1 MTIYLG
7 QQQADCAIRY
17 ISTSEYN
24 NSRITSILRNF
35 YSAESR
41 VTALIELGNLVMVK
55 PTPYGKSNGYGDKVH
70 CYAEIRDDKK
80 GKGSRLPRYG
90 SEAEFLN
97 LEGHLFLY
105 KEGKWHYHYA
115 DGLSASL
122 PQTLPVI
129 STKPLEGLEF
139 YYLDAK
145 GELSYL
151 YGKDYK
157 SWDNIV
163 AKSEKEQSPIFV
175 FRNNKLIKTIN
186 PECADA
192 PL

>member
-7 QQQADCAIRY
+7 QQQSGGTIRY
-17 ISTSEYN
+17 VTTSDYN

-35 YSAESR
+35 YSKELR
-41 VTALIELGNLVMVK
+41 VTALIDLGNLTWVK
-55 PTPYGKSNGYGDKVH
+55 PTPYGKSGGYGDHVH

-97 LEGHLFLY
+97 LDGHLFLY

-122 PQTLPVI
+122 PQTLPII

-139 YYLDAK
+139 YYLDEK
-145 GELSYL
+145 GEISYL
-151 YGKDYK
+151 YGRDYK
-157 SWDNIV
+157 GWNDIV
-163 AKSEKEQSPIFV
+163 AKSDEKNSPVFV

-186 PECADA
+186 H
-192 PL
+192 PLNQQ

>member
-7 QQQADCAIRY
+7 QQQSDGAIRY
-17 ISTSEYN
+17 VTTSEYN

-35 YSAESR
+35 YSTESR
-41 VTALIELGNLVMVK
+41 ATALIELGNLVMVR

-90 SEAEFLN
+90 SEAEFLK

-105 KEGKWHYHYA
+105 KDGKWHYHYA
-115 DGLSASL
+115 DGFSDIL
-122 PQTLPVI
+122 PPTLPIV
-129 STKPLEGLEF
+129 SNKPLEGLEF
-139 YYLDAK
+139 YYIDEK
-145 GELSYL
+145 GEISYF
-151 YGKDYK
+151 YGRDYK
-157 SWDNIV
+157 GWDDIV
-163 AKSEKEQSPIFV
+163 AKSNNDKTPIFV

-186 PECADA
+186 H
-192 PL
+192 PLNPVQQ

>member
-7 QQQADCAIRY
+7 QQQADGAIRY

-41 VTALIELGNLVMVK
+41 VSALIELGNLVMVK

-105 KEGKWHYHYA
+105 KEGKWHYLYA

-122 PQTLPVI
+122 PETLPVI

-163 AKSEKEQSPIFV
+163 AKSEKEQSPVFV

-186 PECADA
+186 HS
-192 PL
+192 LNQQ